1 MPEILKFKKLIAIFF
16 LIFFSSTS
24 FSDEIFLSLKKNKV
38 NVRYGPSFESP
49 IKYIYKKK
57 NLPIKQ
63 IDKKENFRR
72 IIDQKNNSGWI
83 HISQLEKINS
93 VIPLTDK
100 ILFKKPSYFSKPIA
114 KIKKGRVLL
123 VKKCNENWCK
133 VKTKKIEGWI
143 DINNLWGKTPIIKKN

>member
-1 MPEILKFKKLIAIFF
+1 MLKISKFKKLITTLF

-24 FSDEIFLSLKKNKV
+24 FSEEVFLSLKKNKV

-93 VIPLTDK
+93 VIPLIDK

-123 VKKCNENWCK
+123 IKKCNENWCK
-133 VKTKKIEGWI
+133 VRTKKIEGWI
-143 DINNLWGKTPIIKKN
+143 DIDNLWGNAPIIKKN